1 MQNTIKSAENIT
13 DVGQRPKTQFK
24 DREKYHLARSIPQ
37 QLQTRQVFV
46 RSCMS
51 QPHQPGRK
59 AELRRDRCDRARV
72 GADLQ
77 WVDEAIDEANERG
90 RIVLAHRQRVS
101 AARL

>member
-1 MQNTIKSAENIT
+1 M
-13 DVGQRPKTQFK
+13 GQRPKIQFQDGK
-24 DREKYHLARSIPQ
+24 QDHLARSIPQ
-37 QLQTRQVFV
+37 QLQARQVFV

-51 QPHQPGRK
+51 QLHQPGRK